1 MNAVETLLQYGY
13 LLLFAFVLAE
23 QSGLP
28 VPAVPVLLGVGALTS
43 SGRMSMTLAFAA
55 ALAASLPPDVV
66 WYELGR
72 RRGGRVLA
80 ILCRISLEPDSCVR
94 NTENLFLRRARG
106 ALLIAKFFP
115 GLSTVAPPLAGMV
128 GIARWQFLVLDI
140 AAAIL
145 WAGTWM
151 ALGYVFSDA
160 LEIVASWAGR
170 LGNSLGLVI
179 GVALGGY
186 VAYKFI
192 QRRRFI
198 RSLRV
203 ARITP
208 EELKRRLDVG
218 DEALAIIDTR
228 SALNVH
234 AEPYMVPG
242 ALWIPAEDISRR
254 QAELPRGKELVLYCS

>member
-1 MNAVETLLQYGY
+1 MSELETLLKYGY

-28 VPAVPVLLGVGALTS
+28 VPAVPVLLGVGALTGA
-43 SGRMSMTLAFAA
+43 GRMSMTLAFAA

-72 RRGGRVLA
+72 RRGARVLA

-94 NTENLFLRRARG
+94 NTENLFMRRGRG

-115 GLSTVAPPLAGMV
+115 GFSTVAPPLAGMV

-151 ALGYVFSDA
+151 TLGYIFSDA
-160 LEIVASWAGR
+160 LDLVASWAGR
-170 LGNSLGLVI
+170 LGNSLGVGI

-218 DEALAIIDTR
+218 DEMLGIIDTR
-228 SALNVH
+228 SALQVN
-234 AEPYMVPG
+234 AEPYAVPG
-242 ALWIPAEDISRR
+242 ALWIPAEEISRR
-254 QAELPRGKELVLYCS
+254 QAELPRGRELVLYCS